1 MATLTSKLEAVNTM
15 LGYIGESPVNSI
27 ATATALPLSA
37 ALAKN
42 ILDEVSREVQS
53 DGWQF
58 NTVENFKLAQG
69 IPTGTFQVPENTLQ
83 VDAVD
88 RRFDIV
94 QRGLNLWDRYMN
106 TKTFNVPYLYV
117 DMTFLLDWED
127 LPEQARR
134 YIAIKA
140 GRTLQSRLVGSRELE
155 NLILRDEMM
164 AKARLEETDGRNSDI
179 TVFDNYDVAARI
191 GINRNIYRG
200 VGTAN
205 GGGGNYV
212 APHVC
217 PEGGEVIPSI
227 PGQIITDEA
236 FGAIITEDS
245 ISITTEA

>member
-69 IPTGTFQVPENTLQ
+69 IPTGTFQVPANTLQ

-88 RRFDIV
+88 RSYDIV

-106 TKTFNVPYLYV
+106 TNAFNVDYLYV
-117 DMTFLLDWED
+117 NMTFLLDWEE

-134 YIAIKA
+134 YITIRA
-140 GRTLQSRLVGSRELE
+140 GRMLQSRLVGSRELE

-164 AKARLEETDGRNSDI
+164 AKARLEETDGRNSDVTI
-179 TVFDNYDVAARI
+179 FDNFDVAARI
-191 GINRNIYRG
+191 GINRNLFRG
-200 VGTAN
+200 VGVA
-205 GGGGNYV
+205 GGGGSST
-212 APHVC
+212 A
-217 PEGGEVIPSI
+217 VITTTTTV
-227 PGQIITDEA
+227 Q
-236 FGAIITEDS
+236 F
-245 ISITTEA
+245 ITTEDNETFVLELNDEPITTEE

>member
-27 ATATALPLSA
+27 VSATALPHSA

-58 NTVENFKLAQG
+58 NTVEDFKLSQG
-69 IPTGTFQVPENTLQ
+69 IPTGTFQVPSNTLQ

-88 RRFDIV
+88 RGVDIV
-94 QRGLNLWDRYMN
+94 QRGLNIWDRKNN
-106 TKTFNVPYLYV
+106 TNTFSEDTLTVN
-117 DMTFLLDWED
+117 MTFLLDWEE

-140 GRTLQSRLVGSRELE
+140 GRVLQSRLVGSRELE
-155 NLILRDEMM
+155 SLIMRDEIM

-179 TVFDNYDVAARI
+179 TIFDNYDVASRI
-191 GINRNIYRG
+191 GINRN
-200 VGTAN
+200 N
-205 GGGGNYV
+205 
-212 APHVC
+212 
-217 PEGGEVIPSI
+217 
-227 PGQIITDEA
+227 D
-236 FGAIITEDS
+236 
-245 ISITTEA
+245 IS

>member
-27 ATATALPLSA
+27 ASATALPHSA

-42 ILDEVSREVQS
+42 ILDEVSRDVQS

-58 NTVENFKLAQG
+58 NTVENFKLGQG
-69 IPTGTFQVPENTLQ
+69 IPTGTFQVPSNTLQ

-88 RRFDIV
+88 RGVDIV
-94 QRGLNLWDRYMN
+94 QRGLNIWDRKNN
-106 TKTFNVPYLYV
+106 TNTFSV
-117 DMTFLLDWED
+117 DTLTVNMTFLLDWED

-155 NLILRDEMM
+155 SLIMRDEIM

-179 TVFDNYDVAARI
+179 TIFDNYDVASRI
-191 GINRNIYRG
+191 GLNRN
-200 VGTAN
+200 N
-205 GGGGNYV
+205 
-212 APHVC
+212 
-217 PEGGEVIPSI
+217 
-227 PGQIITDEA
+227 D
-236 FGAIITEDS
+236 
-245 ISITTEA
+245 IS

>member
-58 NTVENFKLAQG
+58 NTIENFKLAQG
-69 IPTGTFQVPENTLQ
+69 IFAGTFQVPANTLQ

-88 RRFDIV
+88 RTYDIV
-94 QRGLNLWDRYMN
+94 QRGLNIWDRTKN
-106 TKTFNVPYLYV
+106 TATFTV
-117 DMTFLLDWED
+117 DTLTVNMTFLLDWEE

-140 GRTLQSRLVGSRELE
+140 GRVFQSRLVGSKELE
-155 NLILRDEMM
+155 NLIFRDEIM
-164 AKARLEETDGRNSDI
+164 AKARLEETDGRNSDVTI
-179 TVFDNYDVAARI
+179 FDSYDVAVRI
-191 GINRNIYRG
+191 GINR
-200 VGTAN
+200 
-205 GGGGNYV
+205 GG
-212 APHVC
+212 
-217 PEGGEVIPSI
+217 
-227 PGQIITDEA
+227 
-236 FGAIITEDS
+236 S
-245 ISITTEA
+245 IS

>member
-1 MATLTSKLEAVNTM
+1 M

-69 IPTGTFQVPENTLQ
+69 IPTGTFQVPANTLQ

-88 RRFDIV
+88 RTYDIV

-106 TKTFNVPYLYV
+106 TNAFTVDYLYV
-117 DMTFLLDWED
+117 NMTFLLDWED

-134 YIAIKA
+134 YITIKA

-164 AKARLEETDGRNSDI
+164 AKARLEETDGRNSDVTI
-179 TVFDNYDVAARI
+179 FDNFDVAARI
-191 GINRNIYRG
+191 GINRNIFRG
-200 VGTAN
+200 VGVA
-205 GGGGNYV
+205 GGGGTNTSTV
-212 APHVC
+212 ITGTP
-217 PEGGEVIPSI
+217 PEL
-227 PGQIITDEA
+227 
-236 FGAIITEDS
+236 
-245 ISITTEA
+245 ITTEDDGAITTEG

>member
-58 NTVENFKLAQG
+58 NTIENFKLAQG
-69 IPTGTFQVPENTLQ
+69 IPAGTFQVPANTLQ

-88 RRFDIV
+88 RTYDII
-94 QRGLNLWDRYMN
+94 QRGLNIWDRTKN
-106 TKTFNVPYLYV
+106 TATFTV
-117 DMTFLLDWED
+117 DTLTVNMTFLLDWEE

-140 GRTLQSRLVGSRELE
+140 GRVFQSRLVGSKELE
-155 NLILRDEMM
+155 NLIFRDEIM
-164 AKARLEETDGRNSDI
+164 AKARLEETDGRNSDVTI
-179 TVFDNYDVAARI
+179 FDSYDVAVRI
-191 GINRNIYRG
+191 GINR
-200 VGTAN
+200 
-205 GGGGNYV
+205 GG
-212 APHVC
+212 
-217 PEGGEVIPSI
+217 
-227 PGQIITDEA
+227 
-236 FGAIITEDS
+236 S
-245 ISITTEA
+245 IS

>member
-1 MATLTSKLEAVNTM
+1 M

-69 IPTGTFQVPENTLQ
+69 IPLGTFQVPANTLQ

-88 RRFDIV
+88 RTYDIV

-106 TKTFNVPYLYV
+106 TNAFTVDYLYV
-117 DMTFLLDWED
+117 NMTFLLDWED

-134 YIAIKA
+134 YITIKA

-164 AKARLEETDGRNSDI
+164 AKARLEETDGRNSDVTI
-179 TVFDNYDVAARI
+179 FDNFDVAARI
-191 GINRNIYRG
+191 GINRNIFRG
-200 VGTAN
+200 VGVA
-205 GGGGNYV
+205 GGGGTNTSTV
-212 APHVC
+212 ITGTP
-217 PEGGEVIPSI
+217 PEL
-227 PGQIITDEA
+227 
-236 FGAIITEDS
+236 
-245 ISITTEA
+245 ITTEDDGAITTEG

>member
-1 MATLTSKLEAVNTM
+1 M

-69 IPTGTFQVPENTLQ
+69 IPTGTFQVPANTLQ

-88 RRFDIV
+88 RTYDIV

-134 YIAIKA
+134 YITIKA

-164 AKARLEETDGRNSDI
+164 AKARLEETDGRNSDVTI
-179 TVFDNYDVAARI
+179 FDNFDVAARI
-191 GINRNIYRG
+191 GINRNIFRG
-200 VGTAN
+200 VGVA
-205 GGGGNYV
+205 GGGGTNTSTV
-212 APHVC
+212 ITGTP
-217 PEGGEVIPSI
+217 PEL
-227 PGQIITDEA
+227 
-236 FGAIITEDS
+236 
-245 ISITTEA
+245 ITTEDDGAITTEG

>member
-1 MATLTSKLEAVNTM
+1 M
-15 LGYIGESPVNSI
+15 NSI

-88 RRFDIV
+88 RSYDIV

-134 YIAIKA
+134 YITIKA

-200 VGTAN
+200 VGAAGSGAGSGVPIGAVVPLSGATLTFSLED
-205 GGGGNYV
+205 GDLYV
-212 APHVC
+212 
-217 PEGGEVIPSI
+217 
-227 PGQIITDEA
+227 
-236 FGAIITEDS
+236 
-245 ISITTEA
+245 TT

>member
-88 RRFDIV
+88 RGFDIV
-94 QRGLNLWDRYMN
+94 QRGLNLWDRYAN

-134 YIAIKA
+134 YITIKA

-191 GINRNIYRG
+191 GINRNIFRG

-205 GGGGNYV
+205 GTGGNYV
-212 APHVC
+212 APST
-217 PEGGEVIPSI
+217 GGGTVTPPSA
-227 PGQIITDEA
+227 PGQILTSENLE
-236 FGAIITEDS
+236 AIITEDS

>member
-27 ATATALPLSA
+27 ASATALPHSA

-58 NTVENFKLAQG
+58 NTVEDFKLSQG
-69 IPTGTFQVPENTLQ
+69 IPTGTFQVPSNTLQ

-88 RRFDIV
+88 RGVDIV
-94 QRGLNLWDRYMN
+94 QRGLNIWDRKNN
-106 TKTFNVPYLYV
+106 TNTFSV
-117 DMTFLLDWED
+117 DTLTVNMTFLLDWEE

-140 GRTLQSRLVGSRELE
+140 GRVLQSRLVGSRELE
-155 NLILRDEMM
+155 SLIMRDEIM

-179 TVFDNYDVAARI
+179 TIFDNYDVASRI
-191 GINRNIYRG
+191 GINRN
-200 VGTAN
+200 N
-205 GGGGNYV
+205 
-212 APHVC
+212 
-217 PEGGEVIPSI
+217 
-227 PGQIITDEA
+227 D
-236 FGAIITEDS
+236 
-245 ISITTEA
+245 IS